1 MENMLLAMGMSPDEL
16 FLGNLLAILVGGM
29 LVSVLHISFISWL
42 ERRTNAKRR
51 KAYRK
56 ALVNGEKV
64 EEPLLYSVPRMMEFP
79 RAEMAFSIVVMMGFC
94 QSSLTVLTL
103 NSSLDSTKVI
113 AATSLVLI
121 LGSLSYAV
129 YILFQAWGM
138 INFTTYGTGRVSLFG
153 RQLSLLGKALPWIW
167 KVLHSTNC

>member
-16 FLGNLLAILVGGM
+16 FLGNLLAILLVGGM

-64 EEPLLYSVPRMMEFP
+64 EEPLLLP
-79 RAEMAFSIVVMMGFC
+79 
-94 QSSLTVLTL
+94 LH
-103 NSSLDSTKVI
+103 DK
-113 AATSLVLI
+113 
-121 LGSLSYAV
+121 
-129 YILFQAWGM
+129 
-138 INFTTYGTGRVSLFG
+138 
-153 RQLSLLGKALPWIW
+153 QLQ
-167 KVLHSTNC
+167 